1 MELTH
6 EHIVTITE
14 MKQLPPLLERHS
26 DFTVWTLNRVRK
38 FNKDLR
44 FSFGTHMADTCLSI
58 QDGLVDAL
66 YSSKGA
72 VRLDKLQRVST
83 LLEQLRIQLR
93 MAYNLKLINARSLHY
108 AAQCLQEEGRML
120 GGWIKSEER

>member
-1 MELTH
+1 MELKQ
-6 EHIVTITE
+6 EHVVTVTE

-44 FSFGTHMADTCLSI
+44 FSFGTHIADTCLSI

-66 YSSKGA
+66 YSSKDA
-72 VRLDKLQRVST
+72 VRLDKLRRVST

-93 MAYNLKLINARSLHY
+93 MAYHLKLINARSLHY
-108 AAQCLQEEGRML
+108 AAQCLQEEGSML

>member
-1 MELTH
+1 MELTQ
-6 EHIVTITE
+6 EHIVNVTE
-14 MKQLPPLLERHS
+14 MRQLPPLLERHS

-38 FNKDLR
+38 FSKDLR
-44 FSFGTHMADTCLSI
+44 FSFGTHIADTCLSI

-93 MAYNLKLINARSLHY
+93 MAYHLKLINAHSLHY
-108 AAQCLQEEGRML
+108 AAGCLQEEGSML

>member
-6 EHIVTITE
+6 EHVVTVTE

-58 QDGLVDAL
+58 QDGQIGRASCRERVL
-66 YSSKGA
+66 YT
-72 VRLDKLQRVST
+72 V
-83 LLEQLRIQLR
+83 
-93 MAYNLKLINARSLHY
+93 
-108 AAQCLQEEGRML
+108 
-120 GGWIKSEER
+120 

>member
-1 MELTH
+1 MELKQ
-6 EHIVTITE
+6 EHVVTVTE

-44 FSFGTHMADTCLSI
+44 FSFGTHIADTCLSI

-66 YSSKGA
+66 CSGKGA

-93 MAYNLKLINARSLHY
+93 MAYHLKLINARSLHY
-108 AAQCLQEEGRML
+108 AVGCLQEEGSML